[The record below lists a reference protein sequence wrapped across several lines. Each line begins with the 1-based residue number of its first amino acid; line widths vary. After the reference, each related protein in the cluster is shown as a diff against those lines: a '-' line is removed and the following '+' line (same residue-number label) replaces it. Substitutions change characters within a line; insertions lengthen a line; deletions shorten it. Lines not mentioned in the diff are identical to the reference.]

1 MYFWILVAILILIGL
16 YFLDR
21 EIYFYEGTRL
31 SPRVQAWLYDRWAKK
46 YDAGKKESQLHDA
59 EMLARPTLDA
69 LKDIDRPFVL
79 DLATGSGR
87 LPLALLNE
95 PSFNG
100 HVIAVD
106 ISKGML
112 EQAALKLDAHRGQF
126 TLLRVIGF
134 PLPFP
139 DNSFDMVACMEA
151 LEVMPEMESPLNEL
165 FRILRPGGFFLTSHA
180 TDASGRKS
188 KVITREEFK
197 AILEKKGFEKVE
209 IVSWWR
215 WFDRVSARKPG
226 LETAARY
233 HTLTDV
239 LLCPACGEVEFEKSD
254 NVLKCRKC
262 GMNIEVNKEGVVL
275 L

>member
-1 MYFWILVAILILIGL
+1 MYIWIFVIALILIGL
-16 YFLDR
+16 YILDR

-31 SPRVQAWLYDRWAKK
+31 SPRVQAWLYDHWAKK
-46 YDAGKKESQLHDA
+46 YDDGKQESQLHDA

-69 LKDIDRPFVL
+69 LKNIDQPLIL

-95 PSFNG
+95 PPFNG

-112 EQAALKLDAHRGQF
+112 EQAALKLDAHRGRF
-126 TLLRVIGF
+126 TLLRVIGY

-151 LEVMPEMESPLNEL
+151 LEVMPEMDSPLNEL

-188 KVITREEFK
+188 KVITREEFR
-197 AILEKKGFEKVE
+197 ATLEKKGFEKVD

-215 WFDRVSARKPG
+215 WFDRVRAWKPG
-226 LETAARY
+226 LETTAQY
-233 HTLTDV
+233 HSLTDV
-239 LLCPACGEVEFEKSD
+239 LLCPSCGKPEFEKSD
-254 NVLKCRKC
+254 NALKCRNC
-262 GMNIEVNKEGVVL
+262 GESIEVNKEGVVL
-275 L
+275 M